1 MVEPG
6 GKGVEE
12 SFEMERSS
20 REGNDGQKP
29 EGKRI
34 VTKEEKME

>member
-34 VTKEEKME
+34 LTREEKVE

>member
-1 MVEPG
+1 MEPG

-20 REGNDGQKP
+20 RDRNDGQKP

-34 VTKEEKME
+34 VTREEKVE